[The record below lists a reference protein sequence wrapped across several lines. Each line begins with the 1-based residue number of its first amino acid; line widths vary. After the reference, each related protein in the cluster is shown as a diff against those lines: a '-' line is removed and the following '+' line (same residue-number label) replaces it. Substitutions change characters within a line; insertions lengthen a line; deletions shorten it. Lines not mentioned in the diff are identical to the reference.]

1 MACVDPAH
9 ASETRARS
17 LPSSY
22 SSARG
27 CISNLTTVQRPRA
40 KFKTVSSLEILM
52 VRSFPA
58 QLQISVTPEGS
69 SRNGFIIALLCFL
82 ALAFLFPSPGRKGG
96 LDASGAL
103 E

>member
-27 CISNLTTVQRPRA
+27 CISNLTTVQRPGA

-58 QLQISVTPEGS
+58 QLQISVTPGTGS
-69 SRNGFIIALLCFL
+69 ERRLSQSSNSRI
-82 ALAFLFPSPGRKGG
+82 
-96 LDASGAL
+96 GAIHSHKHLWNLVVL
-103 E
+103 EPP